1 MANELYHTLEI
12 APEAA
17 PEEIRRAYFRL
28 VRRFPPEKE
37 PEKFK
42 GIREAY
48 ETLSDPK
55 ARRNYD
61 ALQEHGDVISDLF
74 AEAEALMGEEKWE
87 EAIRPLKRILVLWSG
102 ADAALNSLGLCH
114 LHLEQYDEAHRIYE
128 ALTTRCPDVP
138 VYWLNQ
144 GHGFLEQA
152 EAMEDDDYRLPG
164 VLIAA
169 RGAFSRAM
177 EMESYNAQPYILM
190 ARSYVAERNFAE
202 AEAWLE
208 RAVGADGKMDFND
221 FEALVFLCIV
231 QLYAGQLHRIHQ
243 TASRISTLMVDDED
257 ARQYAAGRF
266 ASLAQQLVDK
276 HAFEE
281 ALTFLEASARFAPD
295 DEDIQGFRKAVL
307 HAVNVR
313 DEYERLKNDYSVC
326 DPLRKLCAFFSA
338 DYCGELEVKEDE
350 EKGKL
355 FDSIMQEFGKV
366 SPFNIVTSVQ
376 RLRAAYRAIY
386 ELNTEAFDGVEE
398 TARKMKGGD
407 VENVTPASS
416 PGCSVLAAALA
427 VVVVLCIL
435 FFRSALRL

>member
-12 APEAA
+12 TPEAA

-42 GIREAY
+42 SIREAY

-74 AEAEALMGEEKWE
+74 AEAEGLMGDEKWE
-87 EAIRPLKRILVLWSG
+87 DAVRTLKRILVLWSG

-114 LHLEQYDEAHRIYE
+114 LHLEQFDEAHRIYE

-152 EAMEDDDYRLPG
+152 EEMEDEDYRIPG
-164 VLIAA
+164 LLIAA
-169 RGAFSRAM
+169 RGAFAKAM
-177 EMESYNAQPYILM
+177 ELEAYNSQPYILM
-190 ARSYVAERNFAE
+190 ARSYVAEREFPQ

-208 RAVGADGKMDFND
+208 KAVGADGKVDSND

-243 TASRISTLMVDDED
+243 TAARINSLMLDDED

-266 ASLAQQLVDK
+266 ANLAQQLVDK

-281 ALTFLEASARFAPD
+281 ALTFLEASARFAPE
-295 DEDIQGFRKAVL
+295 DEEIQGFRKAVL
-307 HAVNVR
+307 HAVAVR
-313 DEYERLKNDYSVC
+313 DEYGRLKNDYSICEPV
-326 DPLRKLCAFFSA
+326 RKLCAFYSA
-338 DYCGELEVKEDE
+338 DYCGELEVSDDD
-350 EKGKL
+350 EKGRL
-355 FDSIMQEFGKV
+355 FDSIMQEFGQV
-366 SPFNIVTSVQ
+366 SPYNIVTSIQ
-376 RLRAAYRAIY
+376 RLRSTYRAIY
-386 ELNTEAFDGVEE
+386 ELNSESFDGVEE
-398 TARKMKGGD
+398 TARKLKGGD
-407 VENVTPASS
+407 VENIKTGS
-416 PGCSVLAAALA
+416 PGCSTLVVG
-427 VVVVLCIL
+427 VVVVCL
-435 FFRSALRL
+435 FMVLALAWGYLKV